1 MTSTTTASTKML
13 EAFTTNATAV
23 DYEDIDDSDEYE
35 YEYDYDPGSTPIDWA
50 EGGPS
55 LAVYGLTFVVGVV
68 GNVLIL
74 VSVAR
79 HTHVKHSP
87 VNVFLASL
95 ATADLMLVLVCLPL
109 KVSWF

>member
-1 MTSTTTASTKML
+1 MLDPTTTTTAEPEYYL
-13 EAFTTNATAV
+13 EDSSSDDD
-23 DYEDIDDSDEYE
+23 DYEY
-35 YEYDYDPGSTPIDWA
+35 YDYTLEDPPIDWS
-50 EGGPS
+50 EGAPS
-55 LAVYGLTFVVGVV
+55 LTVYGLTFVVGVV

-109 KVSWF
+109 KVILCL